1 MGLSGVP
8 SSSLS
13 IYFAR
18 TFATC
23 FVFGSVNLLVASTG
37 MPKTSTF
44 LSIEGEG
51 ESEMYSISNAVQN
64 VGSGGEGS
72 GWGEEG

>member
-1 MGLSGVP
+1 M
-8 SSSLS
+8 
-13 IYFAR
+13 
-18 TFATC
+18 
-23 FVFGSVNLLVASTG
+23 NLLVASTG

-64 VGSGGEGS
+64 VGSGGEGVV
-72 GWGEEG
+72 GEKRVEEGKVGEMVY